1 MRDYDFVVIGS
12 GIAGLTFALKAAK
25 HGSVAV
31 VTKRKGS
38 DTNTA
43 RAQGG
48 IACVTSD
55 EDSFELHVRDTLEA
69 GAGLCDEAV
78 VRTIVTEGPDRIRE
92 LMALGLQFDER
103 EVSGHRELDLGKE
116 GGHSKRRV
124 LHVRDVLEAGA
135 GLCDEAVVRTIV
147 TEGPDRIRE
156 LMALG
161 LQFDEREVSGHRE
174 LDLGKEGGH
183 SKRRVLHV
191 RDVTGKEVEETLL
204 RELDR
209 QSRVELLENHM
220 AVDLITAA
228 KLGFATEDRC
238 LGAYVL
244 DETAGKV
251 ETIRADRIVLATGG
265 CGKVYL
271 YTTNPDIATGD
282 GVAMAWRAGVEIA
295 NMEFIQ
301 FHPTCLFHPQ
311 AKSFLISEA
320 VRGEGGILR
329 NDRGEDFMKRYDA
342 RGSLAPRDIVARAI
356 DSEMKRSG
364 AKCAFLDIT
373 HRSPEFLRER
383 FPHIYQTCL
392 RFGIDMSKQPIPVVP
407 AAHYQCGGIKTD
419 VNGATSLS
427 GLYTIGEVACTGLH
441 GANRLASNSL
451 LEGLVMAHRAAATA
465 VHVESTSKRKI
476 PLPEWK
482 SGNVQ
487 DVDEMVVIYHNWDEI
502 RRLMWDYVGI
512 VRTDKRL
519 QRASARLRNL
529 QREIREFYWNFKVSV
544 DLLELRN
551 LATVAALIVDSAL
564 SRKESRGLHYTL
576 DYPQADDREFRQ
588 DTLVRRN

>member
-1 MRDYDFVVIGS
+1 MKEYDFVVIGS
-12 GIAGLTFALKAAK
+12 GIAGLSFALQAAK
-25 HGSVAV
+25 HGPVAV
-31 VTKRKGS
+31 ITKRKGA

-43 RAQGG
+43 WAQGG
-48 IACVTSD
+48 IACVMSD

-69 GAGLCDEAV
+69 GAGLCDEKV
-78 VRTIVTEGPDRIRE
+78 VRTIVTEGPVRIQE
-92 LMALGLQFDER
+92 LVDLGLQFDER
-103 EVSGHRELDLGKE
+103 QVSGHRE
-116 GGHSKRRV
+116 
-124 LHVRDVLEAGA
+124 
-135 GLCDEAVVRTIV
+135 
-147 TEGPDRIRE
+147 
-156 LMALG
+156 
-161 LQFDEREVSGHRE
+161 F
-174 LDLGKEGGH
+174 DLGKEGGH

-191 RDVTGKEVEETLL
+191 RDVTGREIEETLL
-204 RELDR
+204 RELGR
-209 QSRVELLENHM
+209 QSNVDLLENHM

-228 KLGFATEDRC
+228 KLGFAAEDRC
-238 LGAYVL
+238 LGVYVL
-244 DETAGKV
+244 DEKTVEV
-251 ETIRADRIVLATGG
+251 ETIRSDRVVLATGG

-282 GVAMAWRAGVEIA
+282 GVAMGWRAGAAIA
-295 NMEFIQ
+295 NMEFMQ
-301 FHPTCLFHPQ
+301 FHPTCLFHPE

-329 NDRGEDFMKRYDA
+329 NSRGEDFMKGYDP

-356 DSEMKRSG
+356 DAEIKRSG
-364 AKCAFLDIT
+364 AKCVFLDIT
-373 HRSPEFLRER
+373 HKSPEFIRER
-383 FPHIYQTCL
+383 FPHIYETCL
-392 RFGIDMSKQPIPVVP
+392 QFGIDMSKQPIPVVP

-419 VNGATSLS
+419 VNGATNLR
-427 GLYTIGEVACTGLH
+427 GLYAIGEVACTGLH

-451 LEGLVMAHRAAATA
+451 LEGLVVAHRAAAA
-465 VHVESTSKRKI
+465 VSEGQRSAHPAGKI
-476 PLPEWK
+476 SLPEWE

-487 DVDEMVVIYHNWDEI
+487 DVDELVVIYHNWDEI

-564 SRKESRGLHYTL
+564 DRQESRGLHYTL
-576 DYPQADDREFRQ
+576 DYPETKDRQFKHETVLSRA
-588 DTLVRRN
+588 

>member
-1 MRDYDFVVIGS
+1 MKEYDFVVLGS
-12 GIAGLTFALKAAK
+12 GIAGLSFALKAAK

-31 VTKRKGS
+31 ITKRKSS

-43 RAQGG
+43 WAQGG

-78 VRTIVTEGPDRIRE
+78 VRTIVTEGPQRIRE
-92 LMALGLQFDER
+92 LMELGLHFDER
-103 EVSGHRELDLGKE
+103 DVSGHRELDLGKE

-124 LHVRDVLEAGA
+124 LHV
-135 GLCDEAVVRTIV
+135 
-147 TEGPDRIRE
+147 
-156 LMALG
+156 
-161 LQFDEREVSGHRE
+161 Q
-174 LDLGKEGGH
+174 
-183 SKRRVLHV
+183 
-191 RDVTGKEVEETLL
+191 DVTGKEIENTLL
-204 RELDR
+204 RELGR
-209 QSRVELLENHM
+209 QSHVQLLEDHM

-228 KLGFATEDRC
+228 KLGFAAEDRC
-238 LGAYVL
+238 LGVYVL
-244 DETAGKV
+244 NEKTGHV
-251 ETIRADRIVLATGG
+251 ETIRSRRIVLATGG

-271 YTTNPDIATGD
+271 YTTNPNIATGD

-295 NMEFIQ
+295 NMDFMQ
-301 FHPTCLFHPQ
+301 FHPTCLFHPE

-329 NDRGEDFMKRYDA
+329 NNRGEDFMKRYDS
-342 RGSLAPRDIVARAI
+342 RGSLASRDVVARAI
-356 DSEMKRSG
+356 DAEIKRSG
-364 AKCAFLDIT
+364 AKCVFLDIT
-373 HRSPEFLRER
+373 HKAPEFIRER

-419 VNGATSLS
+419 VNGTTSLQ
-427 GLYTIGEVACTGLH
+427 GLYAIGEVACTGLH
-441 GANRLASNSL
+441 VANRLASNSL
-451 LEGLVMAHRAAATA
+451 LEGLVVAHRAAIRAIQGQHPLKHE
-465 VHVESTSKRKI
+465 V

-487 DVDEMVVIYHNWDEI
+487 DVDELVVIYHNWDEI

-529 QREIREFYWNFKVSV
+529 QREIREFYWNFKVSA

-551 LATVAALIVDSAL
+551 LAAVAALIVDSAL

-576 DYPQADDREFRQ
+576 DYPGMDDSKFKRETALSR
-588 DTLVRRN
+588 D

>member
-1 MRDYDFVVIGS
+1 
-12 GIAGLTFALKAAK
+12 
-25 HGSVAV
+25 
-31 VTKRKGS
+31 
-38 DTNTA
+38 
-43 RAQGG
+43 
-48 IACVTSD
+48 
-55 EDSFELHVRDTLEA
+55 
-69 GAGLCDEAV
+69 
-78 VRTIVTEGPDRIRE
+78 
-92 LMALGLQFDER
+92 
-103 EVSGHRELDLGKE
+103 
-116 GGHSKRRV
+116 V
-124 LHVRDVLEAGA
+124 LHVRDA
-135 GLCDEAVVRTIV
+135 
-147 TEGPDRIRE
+147 
-156 LMALG
+156 
-161 LQFDEREVSGHRE
+161 
-174 LDLGKEGGH
+174 
-183 SKRRVLHV
+183 
-191 RDVTGKEVEETLL
+191 TGKQIEQTLL
-204 RELDR
+204 GEFSR
-209 QSRVELLENHM
+209 QSSAELFENHM

-238 LGAYVL
+238 LGVYVL
-244 DETAGKV
+244 DEKTGEV
-251 ETIRADRIVLATGG
+251 ETIRSDRIVLASGG

-301 FHPTCLFHPQ
+301 FHPTCLFHPE

-329 NDRGEDFMKRYDA
+329 NSRGEDFMKRYDP

-356 DSEMKRSG
+356 DAEIKRSG
-364 AKCAFLDIT
+364 AKCVFLDTT
-373 HRSPEFLRER
+373 HKPPEFIRKR
-383 FPHIYQTCL
+383 FPHIYETCL
-392 RFGIDMSKQPIPVVP
+392 RFGIDMSKQAIPVVP
-407 AAHYQCGGIKTD
+407 AAHYQCGGVKTD
-419 VNGATSLS
+419 VNGATSLP
-427 GLYTIGEVACTGLH
+427 GLYAVGEVACTGMH

-451 LEGLVMAHRAAATA
+451 LEGLVVAHRAAAA
-465 VHVESTSKRKI
+465 VRTRPASKQKI

-551 LATVAALIVDSAL
+551 LAAVAALIVDSAL
-564 SRKESRGLHYTL
+564 CRKESRGLHYTL
-576 DYPQADDREFRQ
+576 DYPETDDRQFRR
-588 DTLVRRN
+588 DTVLSRG